1 MNPLRELQIYGQSFW
16 IDYIRRGM
24 ITRGELKRMV
34 EEDGLR
40 GVTSNPTI
48 FEQAID
54 GSTDY
59 DEELKRLRNAD
70 PHMDAHWIYET
81 LSIEDIRM
89 AADVLRTV
97 YEESGGADGYVS
109 IEASPFLAHDTQATI
124 SEALRLWRG
133 VDRPNVMIKVP
144 GTREGI
150 PAFEALISEG
160 VNVNVT
166 LLFSLAHYEAVANA
180 YLRAVER
187 CPNPQQIASV
197 ASMFLSRIDTA
208 VDNVLARITGPE
220 AATLRGKIA
229 VCNAKLVYRRFRQIF
244 RGPRF
249 AAAARRG
256 VKVQRPL
263 WASTGTKNPEYPDTM
278 YVEELIGP
286 DTVNT
291 MPPKT
296 LDAFRDHGRVRGVT
310 VEEETGEA
318 DARLDRLARLGVD
331 LNQITQT
338 LQDEGVAAFST
349 SLDKLLATL
358 DRKSHAIQS
367 V

>member
-1 MNPLRELQIYGQSFW
+1 MNPLKELQTYGQSFW
-16 IDYIRRGM
+16 IDYIRRSM
-24 ITRGELKRMV
+24 ITSGEMKRMV

-48 FEQAID
+48 FEKAID

-59 DEELKRLRNAD
+59 DEALKKLRTAD

-89 AADVLRTV
+89 AADIVRPIYDET
-97 YEESGGADGYVS
+97 GGADGYVS

-124 SEALRLWRG
+124 SEARRLWRG
-133 VDRPNVMIKVP
+133 VDRPNIMIKVP
-144 GTREGI
+144 GTREGV
-150 PAFEALISEG
+150 PAFEALLTEG
-160 VNVNVT
+160 INVNVT
-166 LLFSLAHYEAVANA
+166 LMFSLAHYEAVSNA
-180 YLRAVER
+180 YLRGVER
-187 CPNPQQIASV
+187 CPNPDRIASV
-197 ASMFLSRIDTA
+197 ASLFLSRLDTA
-208 VDNVLARITGPE
+208 VDEALANINEP
-220 AATLRGKIA
+220 AAQTLRGKIA
-229 VCNAKLVYRRFRQIF
+229 ISNAKLIYQRFRQIF
-244 RGPRF
+244 YGPRF
-249 AAAARRG
+249 TALRRRG

-263 WASTGTKNPEYPDTM
+263 WASTGTKNPEYPDTL

-296 LDAFRDHGRVRGVT
+296 LEAFRDHGQVRGAT
-310 VEEETGEA
+310 VEDGVGEA
-318 DARLDRLARLGVD
+318 DERIERLARIGID
-331 LNQITQT
+331 LNEITQR
-338 LQDEGVAAFST
+338 LQEKGVAAFSA

-358 DRKSHAIQS
+358 DRKSHALQR